1 MKTLDLARFQKSRQS
16 IIPAGGHHFTIERP
30 STLDVVRLSAEGAG
44 LTIENAT
51 KYVVGWDLKESDL
64 LPGGDPEPVAFDRA
78 IFSLWLADRADLWE
92 PIVSGVVNA
101 YRAHEEA
108 QEARGN
114 V

>member
-1 MKTLDLARFQKSRQS
+1 MP
-16 IIPAGGHHFTIERP
+16 IPTATI
-30 STLDVVRLSAEGAG
+30 VVADDALQIGATSLVTITFSEAVSGFSNAG

-64 LPGGDPEPVAFDRA
+64 LPGGDPEPVVFDRA
-78 IFSLWLADRADLWE
+78 IFALWLADRADLWE

-101 YRAHEEA
+101 YRAHEDA